1 MAFSGGK
8 TKGAKGR
15 RQERTKNQ
23 TEERKQPNN
32 KEARRDLTEVSNL
45 STTQAEAE
53 AEAEALK

>member
-45 STTQAEAE
+45 STQAEAE